1 MAIADVKE
9 FAHLNEADVEA
20 LGREFDQIRA
30 EFEEKRGDED
40 AAYIRRL
47 ITIQRRLNVAARA
60 MLFGSHRRELWWAGA
75 LTLGVAKILENMEVG
90 HNVMHGQWDWMNDPE
105 VHSSTWEW
113 DNVCPADQWKHSH
126 NYLHHT
132 YTNVIGKDKDVGYEI
147 LRVRSDQPW
156 HPYYLTQPAVNTL
169 LMVAFEYGVSL
180 HDLDIDGLVKLQ
192 LEDPEEFK
200 RKLIAIGRKQARQ
213 IGKDYVLFPAL
224 TGKNFLSTATANFT
238 ANIIRNVW
246 SYAIIFCGHFP
257 DGAEVFTE
265 EELENETQGEWY
277 LRQLLGSANFTG
289 NRLMHVMS
297 GSLGYQI
304 EHHLYPDLPS
314 NRYPEIQEK
323 VLAMCEKYDLP
334 YTTGSFPRQFWQAT
348 RSIWRLSLPARKL
361 REASE
366 KRQSLGL
373 PRHSGAVPSTGD
385 QTPQTPQTPPAPADT
400 PGHPGPTGSTYENRH
415 SEG

>member
-9 FAHLNEADVEA
+9 FAHLSEADVEA

-30 EFEEKRGDED
+30 DIEEKLGDED
-40 AAYIRRL
+40 ATYIRRL

-75 LTLGVAKILENMEVG
+75 LTLAVAKILENMEIG

-156 HPYYLTQPAVNTL
+156 HPYYLTQPVVNAM
-169 LMVAFEYGVSL
+169 LMLAFEYGVSL
-180 HDLDIDGLVKLQ
+180 HDLDIDGLVKWQ
-192 LEDPEEFK
+192 IEDPEEFK
-200 RKLIAIGRKQARQ
+200 KKFKGILVKQARQ
-213 IGKDYVLFPAL
+213 IGKDYILFPAL
-224 TGKNFLSTATANFT
+224 TGKNFRPTATANLT
-238 ANIIRNVW
+238 ANLIRNIW

-265 EELENETQGEWY
+265 EELEQETQGEWY
-277 LRQLLGSANFTG
+277 LRQLLASANFTG

-314 NRYPEIQEK
+314 NRYPEIQDR
-323 VLAMCEKYDLP
+323 VRALCEKYELP

-348 RSIWRLSLPARKL
+348 RSIWRLSLPARKM
-361 REASE
+361 REASQ
-366 KRQSLGL
+366 KRQALGL
-373 PRHSGAVPSTGD
+373 PRHAGAVPSTGD
-385 QTPQTPQTPPAPADT
+385 QTPQTPQTPPAPTNT
-400 PGHPGPTGSTYENRH
+400 PGHPGPSNPTQA
-415 SEG
+415 

>member
-9 FAHLNEADVEA
+9 FAHLTQEDVEA

-30 EFEEKRGDED
+30 DFEEKLGDED
-40 AAYIRRL
+40 ATYIRRL

-75 LTLGVAKILENMEVG
+75 LTLSVAKILENMEIG

-156 HPYYLTQPAVNTL
+156 HPYYLTQPVVNAL

-180 HDLDIDGLVKLQ
+180 HDLDIDGLIRMK

-200 RKLIAIGRKQARQ
+200 KKLKGVLIKQARQ
-213 IGKDYVLFPAL
+213 IGKDYILFPAL
-224 TGKNFLSTATANFT
+224 TGKNFRPTATANLT
-238 ANIIRNVW
+238 ANLIRNVW

-265 EELENETQGEWY
+265 EELESETQGEWY
-277 LRQLLGSANFTG
+277 LRQLLASANFTG
-289 NRLMHVMS
+289 NRLMHIMS

-314 NRYPEIQEK
+314 NRYPEIQER
-323 VLAMCEKYDLP
+323 VRALCEKYELP
-334 YTTGSFPRQFWQAT
+334 YTTGSFPQQFWQAT
-348 RSIWRLSLPARKL
+348 RSIWRLSLPARKM
-361 REASE
+361 RESSQ

-373 PRHSGAVPSTGD
+373 PRHRGAVPSTGD
-385 QTPQTPQTPPAPADT
+385 QTPQTPQTPPAPSNT
-400 PGHPGPTGSTYENRH
+400 PGHPGPSNPTQA
-415 SEG
+415 

>member
-9 FAHLNEADVEA
+9 FAHLTEADVEA

-30 EFEEKRGDED
+30 DFEEKLGEED
-40 AAYIRRL
+40 ATYIRRL
-47 ITIQRRLNVAARA
+47 ITIQRRLNVASRA

-75 LTLGVAKILENMEVG
+75 LTLAVAKILENMEIG

-156 HPYYLTQPAVNTL
+156 HPYYLTQPVVNAM
-169 LMVAFEYGVSL
+169 LMLAFEYGVSL
-180 HDLDIDGLVKLQ
+180 HDLDIDGLVRWQ
-192 LEDPEEFK
+192 IEDPEEFK
-200 RKLIAIGRKQARQ
+200 KKFKGILVKQARQ
-213 IGKDYVLFPAL
+213 IGKDYILFPAL
-224 TGKNFLSTATANFT
+224 TGKNFRPTATANLT
-238 ANIIRNVW
+238 ANLIRNVW

-265 EELENETQGEWY
+265 EELESETQGEWY
-277 LRQLLGSANFTG
+277 LRQLLASANFTG

-314 NRYPEIQEK
+314 NRYPAIQER
-323 VLAMCEKYDLP
+323 VRALCEKYDLP
-334 YTTGSFPRQFWQAT
+334 YTTGSFPKQFWQAT
-348 RSIWRLSLPARKL
+348 RSIWRLSLPARKM

-373 PRHSGAVPSTGD
+373 PRYRGAVPSTGD
-385 QTPQTPQTPPAPADT
+385 QTPQAGQTPPAPANT
-400 PGHPGPTGSTYENRH
+400 PGHPNPTGST
-415 SEG
+415 SA

>member
-1 MAIADVKE
+1 MAIRDVKE
-9 FAHLNEADVEA
+9 FAHLTEADVEA

-30 EFEEKRGDED
+30 DIEESRNDKD

-47 ITIQRRLNVAARA
+47 ITIQRRLNVAARV
-60 MLFGSHRRELWWAGA
+60 MMFGSNRRELWWAGA
-75 LTLGVAKILENMEVG
+75 LTLGVAKILENMEIG
-90 HNVMHGQWDWMNDPE
+90 HNVMHGEWDWMNDPE
-105 VHSSTWEW
+105 IHSSTWEW

-156 HPYYLTQPAVNTL
+156 HPYYLTQPVVNAL
-169 LMVAFEYGVSL
+169 LMTFFEYGVSL
-180 HDLDIDGLVKLQ
+180 HDLDIDGLVKMR
-192 LEDPEEFK
+192 LENPEEFK
-200 RKLIAIGRKQARQ
+200 QKFLDILRKQARQ
-213 IGKDYVLFPAL
+213 AGKDYVLFPAL
-224 TGKNFLSTATANFT
+224 TGPNFASTVSANFT

-289 NRLMHVMS
+289 NRLMHIMS

-304 EHHLYPDLPS
+304 EHHLFPDLPS
-314 NRYPEIQEK
+314 NRYPEIAER
-323 VLAMCEKYDLP
+323 VTALCEKYELP
-334 YTTGSFPRQFWQAT
+334 YTTGSFPKQFWQAT
-348 RSIWRLSLPARKL
+348 RSIWRLSLPARKI
-361 REASE
+361 REANQ
-366 KRQSLGL
+366 KRLEAGL
-373 PRHSGAVPSTGD
+373 PRQRGKI
-385 QTPQTPQTPPAPADT
+385 TPQGAENSSVAPAPSST
-400 PGHPGPTGSTYENRH
+400 PGHPTSVSPASQT
-415 SEG
+415 

>member
-1 MAIADVKE
+1 MAIRDVKE
-9 FAHLNEADVEA
+9 FAHLSQEDVEA
-20 LGREFDQIRA
+20 LGREFDQIRSDI
-30 EFEEKRGDED
+30 EESRGDSD

-47 ITIQRRLNVAARA
+47 ITIQRRLNVAARVAMFGSNRKSLWFAGVA
-60 MLFGSHRRELWWAGA
+60 MLS
-75 LTLGVAKILENMEVG
+75 VAKILENMEIG
-90 HNVMHGQWDWMNDPE
+90 HNVMHGEWDWMNDPE
-105 VHSSTWEW
+105 IHSSTWEW

-156 HPYYLTQPAVNTL
+156 HPYYLVQPVVNTI
-169 LMVAFEYGVSL
+169 LMLFFEYGVSL
-180 HDLDIDGLVKLQ
+180 HDLDIEGLRKQ
-192 LEDPEEFK
+192 EIEDPDEFK
-200 RKLIAIGRKQARQ
+200 RKLADIARKQARQ

-224 TGKNFLSTATANFT
+224 TGPNFVPTAVANFT
-238 ANIIRNVW
+238 ANLVRNIW

-289 NRLMHVMS
+289 GRLMHIMS

-314 NRYPEIQEK
+314 NRYPEIAER
-323 VLAMCEKYDLP
+323 VRSLCEKYELP
-334 YTTGSFPRQFWQAT
+334 YTTGPFPRQFWQAT
-348 RSIWRLSLPARKL
+348 RSIWRLSLPAKKL
-361 REASE
+361 REANQR
-366 KRQSLGL
+366 RQELGL
-373 PRHSGAVPSTGD
+373 PRPGAAKSTGPD
-385 QTPQTPQTPPAPADT
+385 RMETPQRPPMPTNTPGMPAD
-400 PGHPGPTGSTYENRH
+400 SAE
-415 SEG
+415 S

>member
-1 MAIADVKE
+1 VAIRDVKE
-9 FAHLNEADVEA
+9 FAHLSQEDVEA
-20 LGREFDQIRA
+20 LGREFDQIRSDI
-30 EFEEKRGDED
+30 EESLGDSD
-40 AAYIRRL
+40 ARYIRRL
-47 ITIQRRLNVAARA
+47 ITVQRRLNVAARVAMFGSNRKSLWFAGVA
-60 MLFGSHRRELWWAGA
+60 MLS
-75 LTLGVAKILENMEVG
+75 VAKILENMEIG
-90 HNVMHGQWDWMNDPE
+90 HNVMHGEWDWMNDPE
-105 VHSSTWEW
+105 IHSSTWEW

-156 HPYYLTQPAVNTL
+156 HPYYLVQPVVNTI
-169 LMVAFEYGVSL
+169 LMLFFEYGVSL
-180 HDLDIDGLVKLQ
+180 HDLDIEGLRRRQ

-200 RKLIAIGRKQARQ
+200 RKLADIGRKQARQ

-224 TGKNFLSTATANFT
+224 TGPNFVPTAVANFT
-238 ANIIRNVW
+238 ANLVRNIW

-289 NRLMHVMS
+289 GRLMHIMS

-314 NRYPEIQEK
+314 NRYPEIAER
-323 VLAMCEKYDLP
+323 VRALCEKYELP
-334 YTTGSFPRQFWQAT
+334 YTTGPFPRQFWQAT
-348 RSIWRLSLPARKL
+348 RSIWRLSLPAKKL
-361 REASE
+361 REANQ
-366 KRQSLGL
+366 KRQELGL
-373 PRHSGAVPSTGD
+373 PRPGAAKSTGRD
-385 QTPQTPQTPPAPADT
+385 TMETPQRPPMPTNT
-400 PGHPGPTGSTYENRH
+400 PGMPAKSDG
-415 SEG
+415 